1 MKQPKINVVK
11 RVIKIDCPKEWIPMN
26 DYSSHRH
33 LLYLALKNTNG
44 TVVEFGCGYGSTPL
58 VKAYCESV
66 GREFISLETDPIWA
80 SKFEGTEVIDNFGN
94 YVNDNIG
101 LLFSDGKPG
110 EERKDRLQQFAPL
123 AKVIVVHDTQQS
135 ADYCYKMAAIL
146 STFKYRLDF
155 TPEGLPETSCVSNF
169 VNVCEWI

>member
-11 RVIKIDCPKEWIPMN
+11 RVTKIDCPKEWLPMN

-66 GREFISLETDPIWA
+66 SREFISLETNGIWVA
-80 SKFEGTEVIDNFGN
+80 KFEGTELIDSFAN

-101 LLFSDGKPG
+101 LLFIDGQPG
-110 EERKDRLQQFAPL
+110 EERKERLMQFSPL
-123 AKVIVVHDTQQS
+123 AKVLVVHDTQQS
-135 ADYCYKMAAIL
+135 ADYCYGMSGIL

-155 TPEGLPETSCVSNF
+155 TPEGLPETTAVSQTID
-169 VNVCEWI
+169 VTKWI